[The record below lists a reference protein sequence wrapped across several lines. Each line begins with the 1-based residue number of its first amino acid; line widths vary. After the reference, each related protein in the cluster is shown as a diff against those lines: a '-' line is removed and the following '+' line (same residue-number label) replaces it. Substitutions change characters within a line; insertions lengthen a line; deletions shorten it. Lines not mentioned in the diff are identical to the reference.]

1 MARRVAACHP
11 LGVAAFTSQQAFG
24 IAAVALMVAATPAQA
39 DCEATIHSAPGRVA
53 FEGCIDQQ
61 SAQALIDVLERQP
74 SARLL
79 VRSGGGA
86 VNAAIEAATVMARQ
100 RTRLTIRGQCLSSC
114 ANYWLPAAASVDVEE
129 GSVIGFHGDARTT
142 FQQDASLGSYGADA
156 QRGMARVLD
165 QEVQFGREVQRAS
178 DLHAVQALRVSAIPV
193 RVQLGGRWMN
203 CPGLGLPA
211 IWAPTL
217 ERLRAMGLVHRV
229 VARDEAFASTV
240 PSGHDLHP
248 MTAANDDS
256 DPAAGCSLD
265 DPKRDRTP

>member
-1 MARRVAACHP
+1 M
-11 LGVAAFTSQQAFG
+11 
-24 IAAVALMVAATPAQA
+24 
-39 DCEATIHSAPGRVA
+39 DCDATIHSAPGWVA
-53 FEGCIDQQ
+53 FEGCIHQQ
-61 SAQALIDVLERQP
+61 SAQALIDALERQP

-100 RTRLTIRGQCLSSC
+100 RIRLTIRGQCLSSC

-129 GSVIGFHGDARTT
+129 GSAIGFHGDARTT
-142 FQQDASLGSYGADA
+142 FQNDASVSAYGAEA

-165 QEVQFGREVQRAS
+165 QEAQFGRDVQRAG
-178 DLHAVQALRVSAIPV
+178 DLHVVQALRMSPTPL
-193 RVQLGGRWMN
+193 RVQLNGRWMN

-217 ERLRAMGLVHRV
+217 ERLQAMRLVHRIV
-229 VARDEAFASTV
+229 PRDEAFAPTI
-240 PSGHDLHP
+240 PSGQDLHP

-256 DPAAGCSLD
+256 DPTGGCSLD
-265 DPKRDRTP
+265 DSQRDRTP